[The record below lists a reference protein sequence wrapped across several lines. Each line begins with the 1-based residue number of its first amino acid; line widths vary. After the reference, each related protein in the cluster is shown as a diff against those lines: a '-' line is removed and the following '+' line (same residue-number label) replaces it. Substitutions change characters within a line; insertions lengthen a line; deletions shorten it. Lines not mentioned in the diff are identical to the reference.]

1 MAKRG
6 IGSAFLVCAS
16 LMLAAC
22 GQQVDLEVRARLDG
36 QPSPQA
42 RVAIDGEAQG
52 TTDDRGH
59 FAKTIRRKAGAE
71 IEVSVSKEAP
81 GYRIQPWK
89 TTFVVK
95 RGKEGEAA
103 KYIFDAELQATRY
116 FTVVV
121 TEKGKPV
128 ADAVV
133 KLNNKEVGKTDT
145 TGELVYQYKDQPSK
159 GVDLVVAKPGY
170 AAWRKAGRVPPG
182 ERVEAA
188 LVRRAI
194 ITVVALTEEYGQ
206 RSGVPGVTVSIG
218 NKPAGQTDARGIVT
232 YSYDGEPGKKL
243 QVSLAAR
250 GYLPEEWTTTIT
262 AEGQVSI
269 QRYFS
274 PATMKPIRTVVY
286 RIVGNTPGVDLRDLA
301 AQAEQAFAIQ
311 LFRSPAFREVPRE
324 TLEAEMKAAKLG
336 IDQISTK
343 GWGDT
348 PLRRTVDM
356 MVLGSLA
363 KDEQG
368 FTIEAK
374 FYSPG
379 GKVILSQITRARR
392 AGDIKSAS
400 QEMAAM
406 ALERFPFEGTVV
418 AAEEDQYRVN
428 LGKAHRIS
436 RGTDLTVTVAT
447 LDKAGKVTGS
457 RETAKLRVKRLDE
470 NGAWAEAQE
479 LTKGETIALGNRVV
493 RRVPREGEK
502 EPDKTYLILSA
513 KGGVA
518 PDVTPLSG
526 VNVYLNT
533 EWVGVTG
540 PDGKAEVQIRLG
552 KSYGLLLYRHGFQPV
567 SEKIRVERDRDVK
580 EYALS
585 ANTSLFKVD
594 SAPSGA
600 SVAVDGEPF
609 GRTPMLE
616 GKSVNLGFRR
626 VKVSLGEDHRDWEEV
641 VEFDKKIEDRTGAR
655 KIVLHKDFLRIG
667 ARAAQQGDMDA
678 AILAYASTVR
688 EHPDYAE
695 ARSRLGQLYLDEKND
710 YDAAIREFEN
720 VLAVPENRQLIY
732 KQFAVTF
739 VNLGHAYYA
748 KGNTL
753 VQKERDAATQA
764 FAKALQALQVAKQNT
779 RFFPTTRYDEAL
791 HDTYYYLA
799 LSYHKLYLVTKTPA
813 VMHNA
818 NLAWQE
824 YFDFFPRKLE
834 GNPAYEQSRESGRTY
849 WAQIKDQQ

>member
-1 MAKRG
+1 M
-6 IGSAFLVCAS
+6 LV
-16 LMLAAC
+16 AC

-36 QPSPQA
+36 QPSPMA

-52 TTDDRGH
+52 TTDDQGH
-59 FAKTIRRKAGAE
+59 FAKTIRRRAGAE
-71 IEVSVSKEAP
+71 VEVSVSKDAP

-95 RGKEGEAA
+95 RGKGGEAA
-103 KYIFDAELQATRY
+103 KYLFDAELQATRY
-116 FTVVV
+116 FAVVV

-133 KLNNKEVGKTDT
+133 KLNNKAIGKTDT
-145 TGELVYQYKDQPSK
+145 TGELVYNYKDQPAK

-170 AAWRKAGRVPPG
+170 ATWRKAGRVPPG
-182 ERVEAA
+182 ARVQAS
-188 LVRRAI
+188 LVRRAL
-194 ITVVALTEEYGQ
+194 ITVVAMTEAYGQ
-206 RSGVPGVTVSIG
+206 RSGVPGVRVSIG
-218 NKPAGQTDARGIVT
+218 SKPAGQTDARGIVT
-232 YSYDGEPGKKL
+232 YGYDGEPGRKL

-250 GYLPEEWTTTIT
+250 GYLPEEWTTSVT
-262 AEGQVSI
+262 AEGQVGI

-274 PATMKPIRTVVY
+274 PATVKPIRTVVY
-286 RIVGNTPGVDLRDLA
+286 RFVGNTPGADLKDLA
-301 AQAEQAFAIQ
+301 AQAEQAFAVQ

-324 TLEAEMKAAKLG
+324 TLEAGMKTAKLG
-336 IDQISTK
+336 IDRISTK
-343 GWGDT
+343 GWSGT
-348 PLRRTVDM
+348 PLRQTVDM
-356 MVLGSLA
+356 LVLGSLA
-363 KDEQG
+363 KDEHG
-368 FTIEAK
+368 FILEAK

-379 GKVILSQITRARR
+379 GKAILSQITRARS
-392 AGDIKSAS
+392 AGDIKSAG
-400 QEMAAM
+400 QELAAV

-436 RGTDLTVTVAT
+436 RGTQLTVTVAT
-447 LDKAGKVTGS
+447 PDKTGKATGS
-457 RETAKLRVKRLDE
+457 RETAKLRVKRADE
-470 NGAWAEAQE
+470 SGAWTEVHE
-479 LTKGETIALGNRVV
+479 LTKGEAIALGNRVV

-513 KGGVA
+513 KGGAA

-540 PDGKAEVQIRLG
+540 PDGKAEVPVRPG
-552 KSYGLLLYRHGFQPV
+552 KSYGLLLYRHGFQPL
-567 SEKIRVERDRDVK
+567 SERIRVDRDREVK

-616 GKSVNLGFRR
+616 GKPVNLGFRR
-626 VKVSLGEDHRDWEEV
+626 VKLSLGEDHRDWEEV

-655 KIVLHKDFLRIG
+655 KIVLHKDYLRIG
-667 ARAAQQGDMDA
+667 ARAAQQGDVDA

-695 ARSRLGQLYLDEKND
+695 ARSRLAQLYLDEKSD
-710 YDAAIREFEN
+710 YNAAIREFEN

-748 KGNTL
+748 KGSTL
-753 VQKERDAATQA
+753 VQRERDAATQA
-764 FAKALQALQVAKQNT
+764 FAKAVQSLQVAKQNT
-779 RFFPTTRYDEAL
+779 RFFPTNRFDEAL

-799 LSYHKLYLVTKTPA
+799 LSYHKLYLLTKTPTG
-813 VMHNA
+813 MNNA

-834 GNPAYEQSRESGRTY
+834 GNPAYVKSRESGRTY
-849 WAQIKDQQ
+849 WAQIKEQQ

>member
-1 MAKRG
+1 
-6 IGSAFLVCAS
+6 
-16 LMLAAC
+16 
-22 GQQVDLEVRARLDG
+22 VDLEVKARLDG

-42 RVAIDGEAQG
+42 KVAVDGEAQG
-52 TTDDRGH
+52 LTDDRGL
-59 FAKTIRRKAGAE
+59 FAKTIRRKAGAQV
-71 IEVSVSKEAP
+71 EVSISKEAP
-81 GYRIQPWK
+81 GYSIRPWK

-95 RGKEGEAA
+95 LVKEGEAA
-103 KYIFDAELQATRY
+103 KYSFDAELQATRY

-133 KLNNKEVGKTDT
+133 KLNTKEVGKTDAK
-145 TGELVYQYKDQPSK
+145 GEVVYDHKERLPKS
-159 GVDLVVAKPGY
+159 VDLSVTKPGY
-170 AAWRKAGRVPPG
+170 ASWRKAGRPSPG

-194 ITVVALTEEYGQ
+194 INVVALTEEYGQ
-206 RSGVPGVTVSIG
+206 RNGVPGVTVSIG
-218 NKPAGQTDARGIVT
+218 NKPAGQTDAKGTLT
-232 YSYDGEPGKKL
+232 YGYDGESGRKL

-250 GYLPEEWTTTIT
+250 GYLPEEWSTTIT

-274 PATMKPIRTVVY
+274 PATLKPIRTGVY
-286 RIVGNTPGVDLRDLA
+286 RFVGNAPGVDLKDVA
-301 AQAEQAFAIQ
+301 AQAEQAFASQ
-311 LFRSPAFREVPRE
+311 LFRSPAFRELSRE
-324 TLEAEMKAAKLG
+324 TLEAEMKTAKLG
-336 IDQISTK
+336 VDQLSTK
-343 GWGDT
+343 GWADT
-348 PLRRTVDM
+348 PFRRTADM
-356 MVLGSLA
+356 LVLGSLA

-368 FTIEAK
+368 FTIETK

-379 GKVILSQITRARR
+379 GKVILSQISRARST
-392 AGDIKSAS
+392 GDIKSAA
-400 QEMAAM
+400 QELAAM

-418 AAEEDQYRVN
+418 AAEEEQYRVN
-428 LGKAHRIS
+428 LGKAHRVG
-436 RGTDLTVTVAT
+436 RGTDLSVSVAT

-457 RETAKLRVKRLDE
+457 REIGKLRVKRVDE
-470 NGAWAEAQE
+470 SGAWAEVHE
-479 LTKGETIALGNRVV
+479 LTQGETIALGNRVV

-502 EPDKTYLILSA
+502 GPDRTYLILSA
-513 KGGVA
+513 KGGAA

-526 VNVYLNT
+526 VNVYLNN
-533 EWVGVTG
+533 EWVGTTG
-540 PDGKAEVQIRLG
+540 SDGKAEVPIRLG
-552 KSYGLLLYRHGFQPV
+552 KSYGLLLYRHGYQPV

-600 SVAVDGEPF
+600 SVAVDGEPI
-609 GRTPMLE
+609 GRTPLLE
-616 GKSVNLGFRR
+616 GKPVNLGFRR
-626 VKVSLGEDHRDWEEV
+626 VKLSVGEDYRDWEEV
-641 VEFDKKIEDRTGAR
+641 VEFDKKVEDRTGAR
-655 KIVLHKDFLRIG
+655 KIVLHKDYLRIG
-667 ARAAQQGDMDA
+667 ARAAQRGEIDA
-678 AILAYASTVR
+678 AILAYGSTIR

-720 VLAVPENRQLIY
+720 VLALPENRQLIY

-748 KGNTL
+748 RGNTL
-753 VQKERDAATQA
+753 VQKERDAAAQS
-764 FAKALQALQVAKQNT
+764 FAKAVHTLQVAKQNT

-813 VMHNA
+813 MLSHA

-849 WAQIKDQQ
+849 WAQIKDQP